1 MGRYLTKE
9 GMNMESVRASIER
22 DAPLHMPS
30 SKRSAFLRRLNR
42 SKYLLILFLPC
53 LVYYVLF
60 KYLPMFGLVISFK
73 DYNLFKGVWASNWVG
88 LKYYKMFFE
97 SPDFLKLFR
106 NTFLLGSANLVFGFP
121 VPILLAL
128 CLNEVK
134 NLVFKRFVQT
144 VSYVPHFV
152 SNVVVVG
159 MVVMFLSPTTGVIA
173 HFVKL
178 FGGQPINFLVQ
189 PEWFRPIYVIADIW
203 QHAGWGSIIY
213 LAALTAIDPQL
224 YEAAAIDGASR
235 WKQLWNV
242 TIPGIMPSMVIML
255 ILNIGHIIDIGF
267 EKVFL
272 LMNPAT
278 YDTGDIFSTFVYRTG
293 LTLGNYSYGT
303 AVDLFTGVISLIF
316 ICTAN
321 YIGRKVN
328 ETSLW

>member
-1 MGRYLTKE
+1 
-9 GMNMESVRASIER
+9 MEPVNAAIEVKT
-22 DAPLHMPS
+22 DALPISAPTN
-30 SKRSAFLRRLNR
+30 KRSLFLKRLNR

-53 LVYYVLF
+53 FIYYVLF

-73 DYNLFKGVWASNWVG
+73 DYNLFKGVWASPWVG

-106 NTFLLGSANLVFGFP
+106 NTFLLGVSTVIFGFP
-121 VPILLAL
+121 VPVILAL

-134 NLVFKRFVQT
+134 NLFFKRFVQT
-144 VSYVPHFV
+144 VSYVPHFI
-152 SNVVVVG
+152 SNVVVIG
-159 MVVMFLSPTTGVIA
+159 MVVMFLSPTTGIVA

-178 FGGQPINFLVQ
+178 LGWQPVNLLVQ
-189 PEWFRPIYVIADIW
+189 PEWFRPIYVLADIW
-203 QHAGWGSIIY
+203 QHAGWGSIIF

-224 YEAAAIDGASR
+224 YEAAAIDGATR

-242 TIPGIMPSMVIML
+242 TIPGIMPAMVIML

-278 YDTGDIFSTFVYRTG
+278 YDAGDIFSTFVYRMG

-303 AVDLFTGVISLIF
+303 AVDLFTGVVSLIF
-316 ICTAN
+316 IFAAN
-321 YIGRKVN
+321 YAGRKVS

>member
-1 MGRYLTKE
+1 MKE
-9 GMNMESVRASIER
+9 GLSMESVEASIER
-22 DAPLHMPS
+22 DVPQRIPS
-30 SKRSAFLRRLNR
+30 HKRAVFLKRLNR

-53 LVYYVLF
+53 FIYYVLF

-73 DYNLFKGVWASNWVG
+73 DYNLFKGVWASDWVG

-106 NTFLLGSANLVFGFP
+106 NTFLLGVSTVLFGFP
-121 VPILLAL
+121 VPIILAL

-134 NLVFKRFVQT
+134 NLFFKRFVQT
-144 VSYVPHFV
+144 VSYVPHFI
-152 SNVVVVG
+152 SNVIVIG
-159 MVVMFLSPTTGVIA
+159 MVVMFLSPTTGIVA

-178 FGGQPINFLVQ
+178 LGLQPVNLLVQ
-189 PEWFRPIYVIADIW
+189 PGWFRPIYVLADIW

-242 TIPGIMPSMVIML
+242 TIPGIMPAMVIML

-278 YDTGDIFSTFVYRTG
+278 YDTGDIFSTFVYRMG

-303 AVDLFTGVISLIF
+303 AVDLFTGIISLIF
-316 ICTAN
+316 IYTAN
-321 YIGRKVN
+321 YIGRKVS

>member
-1 MGRYLTKE
+1 
-9 GMNMESVRASIER
+9 MESVNVSIEPEVEV
-22 DAPLHMPS
+22 PLSVPS
-30 SKRSAFLRRLNR
+30 NKRSAFLKQLNR

-53 LVYYVLF
+53 FIYYVLF

-73 DYNLFKGVWASNWVG
+73 DYNLFKGVWESNWVG

-106 NTFLLGSANLVFGFP
+106 NTFLLGVSNLLFGFP
-121 VPILLAL
+121 VPIILAL

-134 NLVFKRFVQT
+134 NLFFKRFVQT
-144 VSYVPHFV
+144 VSYLPHFI
-152 SNVVVVG
+152 SNVVVIG
-159 MVVMFLSPTTGVIA
+159 MVVMFLSPTTGIVA

-178 FGGQPINFLVQ
+178 LGWQPINLLVQ
-189 PEWFRPIYVIADIW
+189 PDWFRPIYVLADIW

-213 LAALTAIDPQL
+213 LAALTGIDPQL

-242 TIPGIMPSMVIML
+242 TIPGIMPAMVIML
-255 ILNIGHIIDIGF
+255 ILSTGHIIDIGF

-278 YDTGDIFSTFVYRTG
+278 YDTGDIFSTFVYRMG

-303 AVDLFTGVISLIF
+303 AVDLFTGIISLIF
-316 ICTAN
+316 IYTAN
-321 YIGRKVN
+321 YIGRKVS

>member
-1 MGRYLTKE
+1 MTAAR
-9 GMNMESVRASIER
+9 SRATF
-22 DAPLHMPS
+22 L
-30 SKRSAFLRRLNR
+30 KRLGR

-73 DYNLFKGVWASNWVG
+73 DYNLFRGVWASNWVG
-88 LKYYKMFFE
+88 LKYYRMFFE

-106 NTFLLGSANLVFGFP
+106 NTFLLGVYNVVFGFP
-121 VPILLAL
+121 MPVVLAL
-128 CLNEVK
+128 CLNEVRQA
-134 NLVFKRFVQT
+134 LFKRFVQT
-144 VSYVPHFV
+144 VSYVPHFI

-159 MVVMFLSPTTGVIA
+159 MVVMLLSPTTGVVA
-173 HFVKL
+173 HFFKL
-178 FGGQPINFLVQ
+178 LGWQPVNFLVQ

-224 YEAAAIDGASR
+224 YEAAEIDGASR

-242 TIPGIMPSMVIML
+242 TIPGIMPAMVIML
-255 ILNIGHIIDIGF
+255 LLNIGHIIDIGF

-278 YDTGDIFSTFVYRTG
+278 YETADIFSTFVYRMG

-303 AVDLFTGVISLIF
+303 AVDLFTGVVSLIF

-321 YIGRKVN
+321 YVSRKVSD
-328 ETSLW
+328 TSLW

>member
-1 MGRYLTKE
+1 MEFGRPARE
-9 GMNMESVRASIER
+9 CAV
-22 DAPLHMPS
+22 PLAAADN
-30 SKRSAFLRRLNR
+30 KKAVFLKRLNR

-73 DYNLFKGVWASNWVG
+73 DYNLFRGVWASNWVG

-97 SPDFLKLFR
+97 GPDFLKLFR
-106 NTFLLGSANLVFGFP
+106 NTFLLGV
-121 VPILLAL
+121 
-128 CLNEVK
+128 
-134 NLVFKRFVQT
+134 
-144 VSYVPHFV
+144 Y
-152 SNVVVVG
+152 NV
-159 MVVMFLSPTTGVIA
+159 
-173 HFVKL
+173 L
-178 FGGQPINFLVQ
+178 FGLQPVNFLVQ
-189 PEWFRPIYVIADIW
+189 PEWFRPIYVLSDIW

-224 YEAAAIDGASR
+224 YEAAEIDGASR

-242 TIPGIMPSMVIML
+242 TIPGIMPAMVIML

-278 YDTGDIFSTFVYRTG
+278 YEIADIFSTFVYRTG

-303 AVDLFTGVISLIF
+303 AVDLFTGVVSLIF
-316 ICTAN
+316 IYTAN
-321 YIGRKVN
+321 YASRKVSD
-328 ETSLW
+328 TSLW